1 MLGKLIKNEFKAVN
15 RLMIP
20 LHLGLIVITIIG
32 RFYLQLTVFNN
43 PGRTYYM
50 MLEQNIWYNLLNVML
65 VMFYVIALI
74 AAALI
79 TWIYLSILRFRKNL
93 FTDEGY
99 LMHTLPVSASAH
111 IWSKLIVNFVWQV
124 IDILLI
130 ILSIFGLFLNMD
142 MIRALP
148 EGFSLLF
155 SSFPEA
161 FGVPAGVGIPLY
173 LLLFLIESVSGIL
186 IIYMCIAI
194 GHSFNSHKILASVGI
209 YVGVWIIAN
218 ILSSVCA
225 AITGMVSYGSS
236 SLLIGVANNLPNA
249 TYFWLSWIMSL
260 LLCLICG
267 VAGYLLSNYFMTKRL
282 NLE

>member
-20 LHLGLIVITIIG
+20 LHLGLIVITVIG
-32 RFYLQLTVFNN
+32 RFYLQFTVFNN
-43 PGRTYYM
+43 PSQMYV
-50 MLEQNIWYNLLNVML
+50 LEQNIWYNLLNVML
-65 VMFYVIALI
+65 VMFYIIALI

-111 IWSKLIVNFVWQV
+111 IWSKLIVNFVWQL
-124 IDILLI
+124 IDIILI
-130 ILSIFGLFLNMD
+130 ILSVCGLFLNMD

-148 EGFSLLF
+148 DAFSLLF
-155 SSFPEA
+155 SSFPDA

-173 LLLFLIESVSGIL
+173 LLLFLVDSISGIL
-186 IIYMCIAI
+186 IIYMCIAV

-260 LLCLICG
+260 LLCLIRG